1 MANYLKNMNEA
12 PDGYYTSSTSS
23 PTYTH
28 GAGQWHQTTSST
40 TNPSPINFRSFDPS
54 DSSNPDH
61 LLPVND
67 EKPDMVWNIAKLTIT
82 GRFEDDMRLND
93 YLRIGWEPFN
103 VAHVGYNLCIVYLRR
118 LETI

>member
-1 MANYLKNMNEA
+1 MANY
-12 PDGYYTSSTSS
+12 
-23 PTYTH
+23 TH
-28 GAGQWHQTTSST
+28 NTTSST
-40 TNPSPINFRSFDPS
+40 PYYRDSQTYSFTPHTSSIHTPSTTNRSFDPS